1 MDCERGI
8 RASTFIMLVLAID
21 TALTACSVAVL
32 DAESDSIVAGD
43 SLLMERGHAEALIP
57 IVEQVM
63 ADAGLDFPALGR
75 IAVTVG
81 PGSFTGLRVGLS
93 AARGFGL
100 TARRPVVG
108 VTTLAALAAP
118 FLAMDDSLPVV
129 SAIDARHGHVFLQMF
144 GAGGRTL
151 IAPRIM
157 AAKDA
162 ARSAAIGAIRL
173 VGSGAAL
180 VAEAW
185 PPGET
190 APFSVDVQPAPDVA
204 WVARLGAVADPAR
217 AEPRPLYLRAPD
229 AKPQDGARI
238 ARR

>member
-1 MDCERGI
+1 M
-8 RASTFIMLVLAID
+8 FVLALD
-21 TALTACSVAVL
+21 TALAACSVAVL
-32 DAESDSIVAGD
+32 DVEADAIVAGD

-63 ADAGLDFPALGR
+63 RDAQVDFRALWR
-75 IAVTVG
+75 VAVTMG

-100 TARRPVVG
+100 VAGCPVVG
-108 VTTLAALAAP
+108 VTTLSALAAP
-118 FLAMDDSLPVV
+118 YLALDDTLPVV
-129 SAIDARHGHVFLQMF
+129 SAIDARHGHVYMQMF

-151 IAPRIM
+151 IAPRI
-157 AAKDA
+157 AAVKDA
-162 ARSAAIGAIRL
+162 ARSVAIGPVRL

-180 VAEAW
+180 VAELW
-185 PPGET
+185 PPKEELPTVVET
-190 APFSVDVQPAPDVA
+190 QVAPDVA

-217 AEPRPLYLRAPD
+217 AEPRPLYLRPPD
-229 AKPQDGARI
+229 AKPQDAARI

>member
-1 MDCERGI
+1 MY
-8 RASTFIMLVLAID
+8 VLAID
-21 TALTACSVAVL
+21 TALAACSVAVL
-32 DAESDSIVAGD
+32 DAEADTIVAGD
-43 SLLMERGHAEALIP
+43 SLLMERGHAEALVP

-63 ADAGLDFPALGR
+63 RDAGLEFHELWR
-75 IAVTVG
+75 VAVTVG

-93 AARGFGL
+93 AARGFALVAGQP
-100 TARRPVVG
+100 AVG

-118 FLAMDDSLPVV
+118 YLALDDTLPVV
-129 SAIDARHGHVFLQMF
+129 SAIDARHGHVYLQMF

-151 IAPRIM
+151 IAPRVA

-162 ARSAAIGAIRL
+162 ARAVAIGPVRI
-173 VGSGAAL
+173 VGSGAAQ

-185 PPGET
+185 PPKET
-190 APFSVDVQPAPDVA
+190 PPLLVEDMVAPDVA

-217 AEPRPLYLRAPD
+217 AEARPLYLRPPD
-229 AKPQDGARI
+229 AKPQDAARI

>member
-1 MDCERGI
+1 MY
-8 RASTFIMLVLAID
+8 VLAID

-32 DAESDSIVAGD
+32 NGESDTIVAGD
-43 SLLMERGHAEALIP
+43 SVYMERGHAEALVP

-63 ADAGLDFPALGR
+63 RDAGLDFPELDR
-75 IAVTVG
+75 IVATVG

-93 AARGFGL
+93 AARGFAL
-100 TARRPVVG
+100 AARRPVVG

-129 SAIDARHGHVFLQMF
+129 SAIDARHDHVFLQMF
-144 GAGGRTL
+144 GTGGRTL
-151 IAPRIM
+151 IAPRVM

-162 ARSAAIGAIRL
+162 ARSVAIGAVRI
-173 VGSGAAL
+173 VGSGAAQ
-180 VAEAW
+180 VAEMW

-190 APFSVDVQPAPDVA
+190 SPVAVEVMAAPDVA
-204 WVARLGAVADPAR
+204 WVARLGAAADPSQ
-217 AEPRPLYLRAPD
+217 AEPRPLYLKAPD
-229 AKPQDGARI
+229 AKPQDAARI